1 MSPTRKRIAVYA
13 ERGSTRVFA
22 GALAWPGWC
31 RGARSEPD
39 ALDALVA
46 YGPRFAQVVE
56 GTGLRFSAPTR
67 VDDLEV
73 TERLEGT
80 PTTDF
85 GAPDV
90 APADD
95 DRPVR
100 SARARAALHDPRGL
114 LGGSRSRRRRR
125 AAGSPCGRGLAGGG
139 RNLDAIVVHVLGAES
154 SYLGRLAAPKPAVN
168 PDDLDASAAEIRE
181 ATIGALRRAVTE
193 GLPASGPRGGRI
205 WLPRYFVRRDA
216 WHVLDHAWEIQDR
229 SGSSLGCGLQIRVVV
244 PDRLGAGMSGANHH
258 HGDAD
263 RSGDGE
269 DARDREC
276 RARPPSGLL
285 GRAPEILATAHRSV
299 AARSSTGAPARRRRS
314 SATTAARQRPNTAA
328 QITTC

>member
-31 RGARSEPD
+31 RGARSELD

-100 SARARAALHDPRGL
+100 SGELERLCTILEACWVVLDRAAADARGVALRTGPR
-114 LGGSRSRRRRR
+114 
-125 AAGSPCGRGLAGGG
+125 GGG

-229 SGSSLGCGLQIRVVV
+229 SGSS
-244 PDRLGAGMSGANHH
+244 
-258 HGDAD
+258 
-263 RSGDGE
+263 
-269 DARDREC
+269 
-276 RARPPSGLL
+276 
-285 GRAPEILATAHRSV
+285 
-299 AARSSTGAPARRRRS
+299 
-314 SATTAARQRPNTAA
+314 
-328 QITTC
+328 